1 MYINNDEM
9 KWHAA
14 IGIPYGMHL
23 WQVGDSSEQNGVFKM
38 ELVCQKQFV
47 LEKKMEIGLDFKLE
61 KKDIIGMVR
70 RAFPLAFGNVENNKK
85 ATAGCGWNL
94 LNWVLLDHPDI
105 WTTEE
110 QHEDTA
116 ACQGIKQ
123 AYEQLE
129 LSGLKPPNINDL
141 NTKNGLAGT
150 AFDKIVTAKIQQTQ
164 RDQSYGKDGW
174 EWCKK
179 AAEERMNKTGHVTAG
194 IYFAFSET
202 ILSNKELQ
210 QRVQMN
216 Y

>member
-1 MYINNDEM
+1 
-9 KWHAA
+9 
-14 IGIPYGMHL
+14 
-23 WQVGDSSEQNGVFKM
+23 
-38 ELVCQKQFV
+38 
-47 LEKKMEIGLDFKLE
+47 
-61 KKDIIGMVR
+61 MVR

-85 ATAGCGWNL
+85 ATAEHGWNP
-94 LNWVLLDHPDI
+94 LNWVLLDHPDVQ
-105 WTTEE
+105 TTEE
-110 QHEDTA
+110 QHEDTV

-123 AYEQLE
+123 AYEQLA

-141 NTKNGLAGT
+141 NTENGLMGT
-150 AFDKIVTAKIQQTQ
+150 TIDKIVTAKIQQTQ